1 MRPAVKAIET
11 TFRNTSVLLCWTRRS
26 DAFDDALRHL
36 LGVAEQHHR
45 STIAVLKPSC
55 AARIAV
61 T

>member
-1 MRPAVKAIET
+1 VFSCVGRVVQTPLTML
-11 TFRNTSVLLCWTRRS
+11 SV
-26 DAFDDALRHL
+26 
-36 LGVAEQHHR
+36 LGVAEWHHR